1 MTRIAFVL
9 SALLS
14 LASAQSVDELVREA
28 LENNPSLEGAQ
39 ARITQSRAQKE
50 ISKNFDN
57 PSIQLQINDIQTQ
70 DISNR
75 SIEPMQFE
83 SLSIQQKIPFFGKRD
98 ARHEDAQATQRAE
111 ELSLAQ
117 LRATLTAEVKK
128 TAYRIWQIEQ
138 EIRIYTD
145 FETLVRQNEKLYTAL
160 VSTAASGRHMGIM
173 ASQMDLSQIKI
184 TLAGLAEEK
193 ERAYADLS
201 QLCARKV
208 ETVESELSIGRPET
222 LETYESALS
231 NNFGYR
237 AREARVRSADA
248 RLEQARLDAY
258 PDVTV
263 QVGYSRRQSFNDYWS
278 AGVNIPLPIYGTEAA
293 KEQISRAKVLEQTR
307 ERETEYLRLGALM
320 RQKYA
325 EMARAAEVWRIIH
338 DESLPQ
344 LQHMFE
350 LSEASIRNGEDLFR
364 FTELLKQKL
373 QLELQQVR
381 SVAAYRRAQAELDQ
395 LTGKES

>member
-14 LASAQSVDELVREA
+14 LASAQNVDELVREA
-28 LENNPSLEGAQ
+28 LDNNPSLAGAQ
-39 ARITQSRAQKE
+39 ARIIQSRVQKE

-57 PSIQLQINDIQTQ
+57 PSLQLLVNDIQTQ
-70 DISNR
+70 DVSNR

-83 SLSIQQKIPFFGKRD
+83 SLSLQQKIPFFGKRD
-98 ARHEDAQATQRAE
+98 ARYDDAQALQKVE

-117 LRATLTAEVKK
+117 LRATLAAEVKK
-128 TAYRIWQIEQ
+128 TSYRIWQIDQ
-138 EIRIYTD
+138 EERIYTD
-145 FETLVRQNEKLYTAL
+145 FETLVKQNEQLYTAL
-160 VSTAASGRHMGIM
+160 ASSAASGRHMGIM
-173 ASQMDLSQIKI
+173 ASQMDLSQIRI

-208 ETVESELSIGRPET
+208 ERVEAELSISEVKP
-222 LETYESALS
+222 LSSYEESLG

-237 AREARVRSADA
+237 SKEARVQAADA
-248 RLEQARLDAY
+248 RLRQARLDAY
-258 PDVTV
+258 PDVTL
-263 QVGYSRRQSFNDYWS
+263 QVGYSRRESYNDYWN
-278 AGVNIPLPIYGTEAA
+278 AGVNIPLPVYGTEAA

-307 ERETEYLRLGALM
+307 ERESEYLRLGAIM

-381 SVAAYRRAQAELDQ
+381 SVAAYHRAQAELDQ
-395 LTGKES
+395 LIGKES